1 MTMYEFLVFL
11 LDLLIVGILI
21 VSFLTVV
28 SWFRL

>member
-1 MTMYEFLVFL
+1 MYEFLVFL

>member
-1 MTMYEFLVFL
+1 MTRYEFLVFL